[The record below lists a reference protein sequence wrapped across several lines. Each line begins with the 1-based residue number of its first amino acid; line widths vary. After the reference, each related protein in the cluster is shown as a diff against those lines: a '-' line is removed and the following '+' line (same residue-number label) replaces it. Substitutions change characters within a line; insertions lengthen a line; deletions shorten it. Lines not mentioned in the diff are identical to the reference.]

1 MSVSEPARKDDN
13 PLLSDMRWLAGTLG
27 RVIRRVEGEEV
38 FEAVESL
45 RAACRDRRRGL
56 NQSRTLKTLLAQVE
70 QLPLNR
76 AAPVA
81 RAFTLFF
88 LLINTAEQVHRA
100 RRRKAWEHRAD
111 TPPQPASVVWALR
124 RLRDRGLD
132 ADAVAKALAD
142 LDVRPILTAHPTEA
156 TRRTLLDI
164 QSRVADVLLAR
175 DDTPEAGRVALD
187 DRMEAE
193 VELLW
198 LTSEVRRDRP
208 SVLDEVST

>member
-45 RAACRDRRRGL
+45 RAACRDRRRAL

-81 RAFTLFF
+81 RAFTLWFF
-88 LLINTAEQVHRA
+88 LITTAVEVPGA
-100 RRRKAWEHRAD
+100 RRRGDYAESAKPGAL
-111 TPPQPASVVWALR
+111 PASVRGAFEQLKAEGRTAAEVRASVANLR
-124 RLRDRGLD
+124 
-132 ADAVAKALAD
+132 
-142 LDVRPILTAHPTEA
+142 VRPVLTAHPTEA
-156 TRRTLLDI
+156 TRRT
-164 QSRVADVLLAR
+164 VLNLQAR
-175 DDTPEAGRVALD
+175 L
-187 DRMEAE
+187 
-193 VELLW
+193 
-198 LTSEVRRDRP
+198 
-208 SVLDEVST
+208 